1 MLYNPFYD
9 NGIKIF
15 KGDGFKLSD
24 KEEAE
29 IEQLIL
35 NDKTAAISKNIRE
48 TGRVYNIDDSI
59 L

>member
-1 MLYNPFYD
+1 MQALELSY
-9 NGIKIF
+9 
-15 KGDGFKLSD
+15 KLSD